1 MEKLIYSDNCFICNE
16 LMGYFKSELTVVT
29 SYSEKPIFKLIE
41 QFAEIELGEE
51 LIYGTGICQNCLVK
65 FNEYDEFISKAEK
78 IQLDIIGL
86 IENKVMLLEM
96 SDNEEKQIKQE
107 SIEDDP
113 IEYEPDDEIYY
124 ESEDIEGAIV
134 SNQEEYEEEIID
146 PSDYNGQ
153 EDYQL
158 EVVVD
163 DSSIRYKPIKSEYIY
178 SPTKSIKIEES
189 GYKMISLDNNQ
200 RAFQCDIC
208 DKIFKDKTK
217 LKLHREIHTDQRNVI
232 CQQCGKGFKT
242 MNCLR
247 NHKRTHL
254 AERILYGCD
263 QCEKKYT
270 QKVQLKKHIEIVH
283 MNRRDFNCTICGA
296 SFGTKSVLKMHMLSH
311 SDVRSEECGICGFR
325 VHTKAKLRRHMKSH
339 TGIRDY
345 ECGICGKK
353 FLYSYNVIAHVRNVH
368 EKKRAFQHEE
378 IEEDFDYNKYEVK
391 EEYESINEDVKELIE

>member
-1 MEKLIYSDNCFICNE
+1 MDKLVYSDNCFICNE
-16 LMGYFKSELTVVT
+16 LMGHFKSELTIVT
-29 SYSEKPIFKLIE
+29 SYSEKPIYQLIGKKISFIFIIHTIINIAIYITE
-41 QFAEIELGEE
+41 QFAEIELSEE

-65 FNEYDEFISKAEK
+65 FNEYDEFITKAEK

-96 SDNEEKQIKQE
+96 SDNDEKQIKQE
-107 SIEDDP
+107 NIEDDP

-124 ESEDIEGAIV
+124 ESEDIEEAIV
-134 SNQEEYEEEIID
+134 SNQQEYEEEIID
-146 PSDYNGQ
+146 TSDIIQ

-163 DSSIRYKPIKSEYIY
+163 DTKENIMDSIRYKPIKSEYNY
-178 SPTKSIKIEES
+178 SLTKNIKIEEG
-189 GYKMISLDNNQ
+189 GYKVISLENNT

-208 DKIFKDKTK
+208 EKIFKDKTK

-254 AERILYGCD
+254 PERILYGCD

-283 MNRRDFNCTICGA
+283 MNRRDFNVRI
-296 SFGTKSVLKMHMLSH
+296 SSH
-311 SDVRSEECGICGFR
+311 
-325 VHTKAKLRRHMKSH
+325 A
-339 TGIRDY
+339 
-345 ECGICGKK
+345 
-353 FLYSYNVIAHVRNVH
+353 
-368 EKKRAFQHEE
+368 
-378 IEEDFDYNKYEVK
+378 
-391 EEYESINEDVKELIE
+391 